1 MSFYSLTDDFF
12 FISVGNKTL
21 KFDRD
26 DISKNELV
34 ENSEIQIKN
43 SIISFLGIFDV
54 IGKKFAVVSTNVES
68 ICDFW
73 DINQITKYDILQI
86 TKGPI
91 DRESLSL
98 LQKGLDFS
106 PLYYSPTHDLSLNL
120 HLIKSNATKTRF
132 QLVWNGISIQNFEN
146 ITKQKG
152 FVMPIFAGFITS
164 FECSAFKF
172 VLISRRS
179 HTNAGVRGWMKG
191 ANAEGYT
198 SNYVETE
205 QIIIT
210 DKEQYS
216 FIQTRGSVPLH
227 WSQYPDITPIPK
239 YRIAPKDENE
249 QIIRKHFNH
258 MINGDHYNQ
267 IIALNLC
274 DHYGKEKPLTETYE
288 ELVKPL
294 DQVKYIAYDFH
305 TLCKHRQYNNIDK
318 IIAELSEG
326 FNKDFSQNKSSLTW
340 TEMNTNRDQTNVV
353 RTNCVDCLDRTN
365 CVQAEIARFVLNKQI
380 EGLNINVSEYDQ
392 KFRDSWVANSN
403 HMAQQYAGTPG
414 LKTDYTKTGVRSY
427 DGVRS
432 DIKNAVKRYFIGQC
446 NDGVRQDA
454 YDVVTQIVPSH
465 SLKSENIFVSLF
477 MAIIMIFIGLFMIIT
492 GQSKAGKRKILEAKM
507 RIANQPR
514 FRPIIPASDD

>member
-1 MSFYSLTDDFF
+1 MSFYSLNDDFF
-12 FISVGNKTL
+12 FISVGNKTIKL
-21 KFDRD
+21 NRD

-34 ENSEIQIKN
+34 QSVEIKIKN
-43 SIISFLGIFDV
+43 PIISFLGIYDI
-54 IGKKFAVVSTNVES
+54 IGKKFAVVSTKIES

-73 DINQITKYDILQI
+73 DINQITKYEIIQI

-91 DRESLSL
+91 DRECLSL
-98 LQKGLDFS
+98 LQRGLDSS

-120 HLIKSNATKTRF
+120 HLIKNKITKTRF
-132 QLVWNGISIQNFEN
+132 QLVWNGISLQNFEN
-146 ITKQKG
+146 LTKQKD
-152 FVMPIFAGFITS
+152 FVTPIFAGFITS
-164 FECSAFKF
+164 FECPAFKF

-191 ANAEGYT
+191 ANSEGYT

-210 DKEQYS
+210 TKEQYS

-239 YRIAPKDENE
+239 YRIAPKEENE
-249 QIIRKHFNH
+249 QIIKKHFNH
-258 MINGDHYNQ
+258 MLNGDHYNE

-274 DHYGKEKPLTETYE
+274 DHYGKEKPLTETFA
-288 ELVKPL
+288 ELAKPL
-294 DQVKYIAYDFH
+294 EKVKYIEFDFH
-305 TLCKHRQYNNIDK
+305 TECAHRQYNKINNI
-318 IIAELSEG
+318 ISQLSEG
-326 FNKDFSQNKSSLTW
+326 FNKDFSQNKSSLSW
-340 TEMNTNRDQTNVV
+340 TEMNSDRDQTNVV

-380 EGLNINVSEYDQ
+380 EDLKCSPSDYDQ
-392 KFRDSWVANSN
+392 QFRDAWVANSN
-403 HMAQQYAGTPG
+403 HMAQQYAGTLG
-414 LKTDYTKTGVRSY
+414 LKTDYTKTGVRSF
-427 DGVRS
+427 DGIRS

-477 MAIIMIFIGLFMIIT
+477 MAIIMIIIGLFLIIT
-492 GQSKAGKRKILEAKM
+492 GQVRNGKRKILEAKM

-514 FRPIIPASDD
+514 FRPIIPASD